1 MNNFEN
7 NDWLKEFQLNSNA
20 LNIESTIRYADPA
33 GRAFTD
39 EWNLELKRRSERINP
54 GEVVR
59 IMSHK
64 FFTNEWGIVACEDNT
79 ESTCTLLIRS
89 GKLIE
94 CPKAQLEFIELSS
107 DEKAS
112 ARELM
117 TRIKS
122 LYKKLRNLTIKT
134 NTMASGAFIKGISVK
149 EFPQDLTTVE
159 DCGLRA
165 IESFV
170 D

>member
-7 NDWLKEFQLNSNA
+7 NDWLKEFQLEANA
-20 LNIESTIRYADPA
+20 SNIESTI
-33 GRAFTD
+33 AFTL
-39 EWNLELKRRSERINP
+39 EWSQELKRRSERINP

-59 IMSHK
+59 IVSHK

-94 CPKAQLEFIELSS
+94 CPKAQLELIELSS

-117 TRIKS
+117 LRIQG
-122 LYKKLRNLTIKT
+122 LYKNCEI
-134 NTMASGAFIKGISVK
+134 
-149 EFPQDLTTVE
+149 
-159 DCGLRA
+159 
-165 IESFV
+165 
-170 D
+170 